1 MRIKIKDIGEHRWM
15 CHCIPESR
23 SESSTFRKWI
33 KENLSDTKIASYRAF
48 TGGTSTPH
56 VFELRGRDFS
66 ARTLLLMVWG
76 NNKI

>member
-1 MRIKIKDIGEHRWM
+1 VKIKIKDIGEHRWM
-15 CHCIPESR
+15 CHGITESR

-33 KENLSDTKIASYRAF
+33 KESLSDTKLSSHTAF
-48 TGGTSTPH
+48 SGGAATH

-76 NNKI
+76 GNK